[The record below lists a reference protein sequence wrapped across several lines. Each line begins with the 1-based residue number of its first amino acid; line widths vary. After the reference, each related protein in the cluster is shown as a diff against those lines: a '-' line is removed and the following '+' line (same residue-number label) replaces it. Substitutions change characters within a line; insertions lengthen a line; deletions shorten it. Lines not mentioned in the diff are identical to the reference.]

1 MAPCV
6 LGRKN
11 RFFPREKPSGAGLT
25 EEGAWDPSRSSECAP
40 KRFLDSHSTL
50 GWQSFQKNC
59 NAILNLFFGGNIFKW
74 LKHQKTEKN
83 RQLPLEQQGFELHRP
98 TYTRIFLDKFCSGS
112 SLPYRFLSHIFF
124 SLNFVARTQHT
135 GRGKS
140 RFTVVRVGSKA
151 VVNAE

>member
-1 MAPCV
+1 M
-6 LGRKN
+6 LGLRKKV
-11 RFFPREKPSGAGLT
+11 REIPHGPQNALPSVFLIPIQPLAGRV
-25 EEGAWDPSRSSECAP
+25 S
-40 KRFLDSHSTL
+40 K
-50 GWQSFQKNC
+50 KNC

-124 SLNFVARTQHT
+124 SLNFVTRTQHT
-135 GRGKS
+135 GRGKN